1 MRRTKELGQARALA
15 GGARLSFREKLGR
28 LGERL
33 KESEWR
39 NYAQLI
45 IVGKLLGLVVVGAI
59 IFGLPHLPD
68 MLLGGSNAVAQDAAA
83 TATAPAE
90 ATPPD
95 PYAAVKP
102 VDYINAIN
110 TGWVL
115 LGAFLVF
122 GMQAGFTMLEAGFCR
137 NRETVNVLVE
147 CVFDTCV
154 CGLLHWGIGFAFMFG
169 EGNPWIGWHM
179 PGDPT
184 KSLIF
189 MSGVSVLSTYGST
202 RHSDCRSLC
211 VSVCVCGLCLDDLL
225 GCDGR
230 PDAFP
235 RRRAV
240 FDRRLWF
247 DLSDFWTLVLGS
259 GWFPGDDG

>member
-1 MRRTKELGQARALA
+1 
-15 GGARLSFREKLGR
+15 
-28 LGERL
+28 
-33 KESEWR
+33 
-39 NYAQLI
+39 
-45 IVGKLLGLVVVGAI
+45 
-59 IFGLPHLPD
+59 
-68 MLLGGSNAVAQDAAA
+68 MLLGGSSAVAQDATAQDAAA
-83 TATAPAE
+83 T
-90 ATPPD
+90 TPPD

-102 VDYINAIN
+102 MDFINAIN

-189 MSGVSVLSTYGST
+189 MSGVTLLSTYGST
-202 RHSDCRSLC
+202 GIPIVAHYVFQSLSEYWHRHK
-211 VSVCVCGLCLDDLL
+211 
-225 GCDGR
+225 
-230 PDAFP
+230 
-235 RRRAV
+235 
-240 FDRRLWF
+240 
-247 DLSDFWTLVLGS
+247 T
-259 GWFPGDDG
+259 